1 MISDSYKNIITNNKK
16 SFKSIFFI
24 LLVQYNNKM
33 QEKRRLAIR
42 KRAKYS
48 LSCGVVI
55 FNINKKKPE
64 YLLVKY
70 PTYWGFV
77 RGRVEPG
84 ETEELTAFREA
95 LEEAGLGELI
105 FVPGFR
111 ETVSYFFKRD
121 NEIIRKDDVYLL
133 AKANTWNVKLS
144 HEHED
149 IKWCSYERA
158 LSLLKH
164 KAIKDILNKAH
175 FMIQT
180 HMKIW

>member
-1 MISDSYKNIITNNKK
+1 MYGKK
-16 SFKSIFFI
+16 EFVKRPKRKS
-24 LLVQYNNKM
+24 
-33 QEKRRLAIR
+33 
-42 KRAKYS
+42 KYG

-77 RGRVEPG
+77 RGKVEPG

-95 LEEAGLGELI
+95 LEEAGLTDLM

-111 ETVSYFFKRD
+111 ETISYFFKRGED
-121 NEIIRKDDVYLL
+121 IIRKDDVYLL
-133 AKANTWNVKLS
+133 AKSGTWNVKIS
-144 HEHED
+144 HEHEN
-149 IKWCSYERA
+149 IRWCNYGEA
-158 LSLLKH
+158 LTMLKH
-164 KAIKDILNKAH
+164 KAIRDILNKAH
-175 FMIQT
+175 HLILT

>member
-1 MISDSYKNIITNNKK
+1 MYEKIRPEKIKK
-16 SFKSIFFI
+16 P
-24 LLVQYNNKM
+24 
-33 QEKRRLAIR
+33 KR
-42 KRAKYS
+42 KYE
-48 LSCGVVI
+48 LSCGAII

-77 RGRVEPG
+77 RGHVEPG

-95 LEEAGLGELI
+95 LEEAGLTDLT

-111 ETVSYFFKRD
+111 ETISYSFRRGE
-121 NEIIRKDDVYLL
+121 EIIRKDDVYLL
-133 AKANTWNVKLS
+133 AKAGTWNVKLS

-158 LSLLKH
+158 MALLKH
-164 KAIKDILNKAH
+164 RTTRELLNKAH
-175 FMIQT
+175 NFILT
-180 HMKIW
+180 HMRIW

>member
-1 MISDSYKNIITNNKK
+1 MMDKK
-16 SFKSIFFI
+16 S
-24 LLVQYNNKM
+24 
-33 QEKRRLAIR
+33 KR
-42 KRAKYS
+42 KKAKYG

-77 RGRVEPG
+77 RGQVEPG

-95 LEEAGLGELI
+95 LEEAGLNDLAFI
-105 FVPGFR
+105 PGFR
-111 ETVSYFFKRD
+111 EVSTYFFKRKG
-121 NEIIRKDDVYLL
+121 EIIRKDDVYLL
-133 AKANTWNVKLS
+133 AKANTWNVKIS

-158 LSLLKH
+158 LSLIKH
-164 KAIKDILNKAH
+164 KALKYILTKAH
-175 FMIQT
+175 NLILT

>member
-1 MISDSYKNIITNNKK
+1 
-16 SFKSIFFI
+16 
-24 LLVQYNNKM
+24 M
-33 QEKRRLAIR
+33 QEKRRLGAR
-42 KRAKYS
+42 KKAKYG

-77 RGRVEPG
+77 RGQVEPG

-95 LEEAGLGELI
+95 VEEAGLRDLI

-111 ETVSYFFKRD
+111 EASSYFFKRG
-121 NEIIRKDDVYLL
+121 EEMIRKDDVYLL
-133 AKANTWNVKLS
+133 AKTATWNVKIS
-144 HEHED
+144 HEHEN
-149 IKWCSYERA
+149 IKWASFEEA
-158 LSLLKH
+158 LVLMKH
-164 KAIKDILNKAH
+164 KAMRDIVTKAH
-175 FMIQT
+175 YLINT